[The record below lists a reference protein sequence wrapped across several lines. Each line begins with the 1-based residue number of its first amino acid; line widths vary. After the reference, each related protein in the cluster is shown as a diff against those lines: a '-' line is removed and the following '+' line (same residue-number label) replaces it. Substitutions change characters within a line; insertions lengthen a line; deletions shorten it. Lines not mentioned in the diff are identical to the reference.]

1 MAASSATRTAH
12 STDAALDGILA
23 RLAGVARSGA
33 GYSARCPAHD
43 DRAASLS
50 IGTGED
56 GRVLLCCHA
65 GCATEAVVSVLGL
78 DMRDLFTG
86 ARRAR
91 AAVVRET
98 VYVV

>member
-12 STDAALDGILA
+12 STDAALDGVLA

-43 DRAASLS
+43 DRAAWLS

-56 GRVLLCCHA
+56 GRVLVRYS
-65 GCATEAVVSVLGL
+65 GTEPLLRVMMEGPSKPKLEELTGRIIQKARTVLG
-78 DMRDLFTG
+78 G
-86 ARRAR
+86 A
-91 AAVVRET
+91 
-98 VYVV
+98 